1 MRTFYL
7 FKIKKT
13 YYNLTKESPYNLYQA
28 LENIYHLK
36 KEELKNAYLFFDQIK
51 ENFNKDRLDRNL
63 YNAFKEKY
71 TYTNFNY
78 THLINDYYT
87 DEKTKLIINKT
98 YLYIK
103 STKEI
108 PIFLKVLSKK
118 DNIFVCDFN
127 NRDYFWLGDI

>member
-36 KEELKNAYLFFDQIK
+36 KEELKNAYLFFNQIK